1 MGGTE
6 LLRYIIQRLLSLI
19 PVMLVVSIIV
29 FLIVH
34 LTPGNPAYIILGE
47 DSSEESIRQLEHELG
62 LDQPIAIQ
70 FFDWIKNMLTGDF
83 GMSIYSSEPVL
94 DIILSHFGPTFS
106 LMAVSLFLM
115 LLIAVPAAI
124 FAVIKRDTA
133 VNPIFL
139 SSSLIGVSLPE
150 FWFAMLLVIAFGVTI
165 PIFPVA
171 GYIPFDSGVLEWLH
185 HLFLPAFVL
194 ALVEA
199 GLISRMLRDEMLE
212 AVGQDYT
219 RTARAK
225 GIKESTVIMRHTFR
239 NALIPSVTVIGT
251 ATAGLLGG
259 TVIIETLFTIPG
271 IGQLLID
278 SIHRRDFP
286 VIQGVVLFTAVIYVI
301 VNLIVDLL
309 YALFDP
315 RIRYD

>member
-1 MGGTE
+1 
-6 LLRYIIQRLLSLI
+6 
-19 PVMLVVSIIV
+19 MLVVSIIV
-29 FLIVH
+29 FLIIH

-47 DSSEESIRQLEHELG
+47 DSSKESIQQLEHELG

-70 FFDWIKNMLTGDF
+70 FFDWIKNMLTGDL

-94 DIILSHFGPTFS
+94 DMMLAHFGQTFS

-115 LLIAVPAAI
+115 LLIYGAAANHAV
-124 FAVIKRDTA
+124 VERDTA
-133 VNPIFL
+133 VKPIFL

-165 PIFPVA
+165 PIFPVE

-185 HLFLPAFVL
+185 HLFLPDFVL

-212 AVGQDYT
+212 AVGQHYT

-225 GIKESTVIMRHTFR
+225 GIKESAVIKRHTFR
-239 NALIPSVTVIGT
+239 NALSPPVTVIRQST
-251 ATAGLLGG
+251 PRLL
-259 TVIIETLFTIPG
+259 
-271 IGQLLID
+271 D
-278 SIHRRDFP
+278 
-286 VIQGVVLFTAVIYVI
+286 
-301 VNLIVDLL
+301 
-309 YALFDP
+309 
-315 RIRYD
+315 